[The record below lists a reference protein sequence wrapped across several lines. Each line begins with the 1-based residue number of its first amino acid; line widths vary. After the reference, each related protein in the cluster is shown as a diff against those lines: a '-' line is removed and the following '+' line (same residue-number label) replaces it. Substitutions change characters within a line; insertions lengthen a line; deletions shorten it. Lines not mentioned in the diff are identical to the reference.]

1 MKVIIVR
8 SATVRDEFTFRAYD
22 NALVLTIYEKWEKNP
37 PQRKYRVSAYWSA
50 FYQQDTGIAI
60 TEDQIP
66 LTEEIKAK
74 AKNIY
79 IDQLRVVKRNEF
91 FNR

>member
-1 MKVIIVR
+1 MREVFNFSMI
-8 SATVRDEFTFRAYD
+8 D
-22 NALVLTIYEKWEKNP
+22 NTLVLTMYEKWKKTP
-37 PQRKYRVSAYWSA
+37 PRRKHRLSAYWGV
-50 FYQQDTGIAI
+50 YYRQETGIAI
-60 TEDQIP
+60 PEDQIP

-91 FNR
+91 YSR

>member
-1 MKVIIVR
+1 MKLIIEQSASVR
-8 SATVRDEFTFRAYD
+8 EVFNFSMID
-22 NALVLTIYEKWEKNP
+22 NTLVLTMYEKWEKTP
-37 PQRKYRVSAYWSA
+37 PQRKHRLSAYWGA
-50 FYQQDTGIAI
+50 YNRQDTKIDIA
-60 TEDQIP
+60 EDQIP

-91 FNR
+91 YSR